1 MANSSQY
8 EIAINIAGK
17 LEKSFMSAFKSAGS
31 AVKGLTKTF
40 AAASTAS
47 ASAIGAVAA
56 ASINVGKEF
65 ESSMSQVAA
74 TMLLDKSTAEGAEQ
88 FQILEDAARKCGR
101 ETAFSAGEAAE
112 GLNYLA
118 LAGYDATQAAEA
130 LPTVLKLAGA
140 GAMDLAS
147 ASDMVTDSMAALGIE
162 ATKDNL
168 TQFSDQLAKTASKSN
183 TSVSQLGEA
192 ILTVGGTA
200 KSLKGGISEMN
211 TALGQLANVG
221 IKSAEG
227 GTHLRNIILSL
238 SAPTDTAAGALER
251 LGVETTDANGN
262 LLGLDNVMDQL
273 NSKLAVYGSADRAS
287 FLSQIFN
294 KTDLTAVNGLMSST
308 VKTVDELSAVME
320 QAGYN
325 VEEHG
330 HSMSDLQS
338 AYVSTYDDTTNL
350 NRLMVQFG
358 MSNEQA
364 MLALSSLKSVAG
376 DTSSWDDLKQSIE
389 DSAGACE
396 QMYGIQLDNLEGD
409 ISILKSGLS
418 DLGISIYKDM
428 NAPLR
433 EMTQLATDMVSQLSQ
448 AFESGGMEGMVAA
461 IGDVLATVVEKI
473 ATFAPQLMTMAMDL
487 LQSFIN
493 GISQNSS
500 AIAKAASDTLT
511 VFIDGALT
519 MIPQI
524 ILLAADLILK
534 FADGIADNLPSILN
548 TAVQAIATFAQG
560 VISRLPELIQVALK
574 LIQSL
579 QNGLIQNLPLI
590 LQSAVQL
597 MVALVQGIAQN
608 LPLLI
613 QQGIQMNIAFIQGIL
628 NNLPLIIQSAIQIV
642 IALAAGLIQAI
653 PQLLLAVPQLI
664 SAIAETLINTNW
676 IEVGLEVV
684 KGIGKGILG
693 GIGSI
698 KDIFTGKGEEN
709 GEALSQATANGLSNN
724 IGLINSA
731 SDMASN
737 SALTGFQTGSDKALT
752 FGMDVSNNFA
762 TGITQGSEGLDS
774 IALAVGENSM
784 NSIYQGMQTGAE
796 NLSTATSEIGTN
808 TINSMNDS
816 MVQGSLTIQTT
827 MQQMGTD
834 AQNTMNES
842 WNKVQSDTTTAWQ
855 NIDTQI
861 RESVNKTVNAV
872 KEAFANMQITIPKP
886 KLPDISVSYST
897 VNGGNGGSV
906 DVPKF
911 NVNWNAKGGI
921 FNSPTIFGTN
931 SGLQGVGEAGAE
943 AILPLN
949 LLWDK
954 MSEIISDLM
963 FDNSNSIDFDSL
975 LSNLDRDSKS
985 DNNNNYEYEPTIQYS
1000 PVYKFYGAAPSKE
1013 DLMQASRM
1021 SQDEFDRMM
1030 KKWQKDNGRFKFA

>member
-40 AAASTAS
+40 AAVTTAS
-47 ASAIGAVAA
+47 AAAIGAVAA

-101 ETAFSAGEAAE
+101 ETAFSATEAAE

-118 LAGYDATQAAEA
+118 LAGYDATQASEA

-200 KSLKGGISEMN
+200 KVLAGGTTEMN
-211 TALGQLANVG
+211 TALGILADNG
-221 IKSAEG
+221 IKGAEG
-227 GTHLRNIILSL
+227 GTALRNVILSL
-238 SAPTDTAAGALER
+238 TAPTDTAKAALDK
-251 LGVETTDANGN
+251 LGVSALDSSGNVRPLNETFNDLNDKLGN
-262 LLGLDNVMDQL
+262 MADGEKTQAL
-273 NSKLAVYGSADRAS
+273 NE
-287 FLSQIFN
+287 IFN
-294 KTDLTAVNGLMSST
+294 K
-308 VKTVDELSAVME
+308 VD
-320 QAGYN
+320 
-325 VEEHG
+325 
-330 HSMSDLQS
+330 
-338 AYVSTYDDTTNL
+338 
-350 NRLMVQFG
+350 
-358 MSNEQA
+358 
-364 MLALSSLKSVAG
+364 LKSVNALLANSG
-376 DTSSWDDLKQSIE
+376 ERFDYLTEAIE
-389 DSAGACE
+389 NSAGACE
-396 QMYGIQLDNLEGD
+396 DMYAIQLDNLQGD
-409 ISILKSGLS
+409 LSVLSSGLS

-473 ATFAPQLMTMAMDL
+473 ATFAPQLMTMAMNL

-534 FADGIADNLPSILN
+534 FADGIADNLPAILN
-548 TAVQAIATFAQG
+548 TAVQAITTFAQG

-693 GIGSI
+693 GIGSV

-737 SALTGFQTGSDKALT
+737 SALTGFQTGADQALT

-762 TGITQGSEGLDS
+762 TGITQGAEGLDS
-774 IALAVGENSM
+774 VALAVGENSM

-808 TINSMNDS
+808 TINAMNDS

-842 WNKVQSDTTTAWQ
+842 WNKVQSDTATAWQ
-855 NIDTQI
+855 NIDTHI
-861 RESVNKTVNAV
+861 RESVNKTINAV

-921 FNSPTIFGTN
+921 FNSPTIFGTDK
-931 SGLQGVGEAGAE
+931 GLQGVGEAGAE

-975 LSNLDRDSKS
+975 LSNLYRDSKS
-985 DNNNNYEYEPTIQYS
+985 DNNHNYEYEPTIQYS

-1021 SQDEFDRMM
+1021 SQDEFNKMM
-1030 KKWQKDNGRFKFA
+1030 KKYEKDNGRFKFA